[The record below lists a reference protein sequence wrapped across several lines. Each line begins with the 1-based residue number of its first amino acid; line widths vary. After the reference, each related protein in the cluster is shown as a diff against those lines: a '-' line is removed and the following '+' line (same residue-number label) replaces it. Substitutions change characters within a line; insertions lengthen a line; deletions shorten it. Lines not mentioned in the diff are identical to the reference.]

1 MGSFWNSRQP
11 SPQQVQV
18 APSQQQQH
26 VAPWWQEGQVQQPQ
40 QPQHQ
45 LMQQGAVP
53 ATEYAPK
60 AKLKA
65 GAGNC
70 PECDSTNYM
79 VTGRAVTQHGAV
91 EVTRCFS
98 CGYPVENSLRGMA
111 GSAGG
116 ESDGRARQVPGA
128 GGITHN
134 YHPETIVDIA
144 PGKRGP
150 RTQ

>member
-1 MGSFWNSRQP
+1 MGDFWGSKQAP
-11 SPQQVQV
+11 SPQQ
-18 APSQQQQH
+18 AQQ
-26 VAPWWQEGQVQQPQ
+26 ASPAWWQAEQVT

-45 LMQQGAVP
+45 LMQQGAQAPEYVP
-53 ATEYAPK
+53 K
-60 AKLKA
+60 GKLASRGSKN
-65 GAGNC
+65 AGNC
-70 PECDSTNYM
+70 PECDSPNYM

-98 CGYPVENSLRGMA
+98 CGYPVENSTRGMQ
-111 GSAGG
+111 GSVGG
-116 ESDGRARQVPGA
+116 ESDGRARQIPGA

-144 PGKRGP
+144 PGQRGP